1 MGTPSPVYRFKR
13 VKHGT
18 QNIQN
23 DCHQWVSDSFRVHQI
38 RFRPGLRP
46 EPHWRSL
53 HRSPDPLA
61 GLRGPIS
68 KGEGRERGK
77 GEKKGKGRKWEGPL
91 LSQIPRSAPEIC
103 LGQNSAFGV
112 ELYAKKTVC
121 RHLQR
126 SRAAAL
132 RLARACNEHSCHCRT
147 SESQLNVEHV
157 VALMMIAQH

>member
-112 ELYAKKTVC
+112 ELYAKKRCAGTC
-121 RHLQR
+121 SDRERQHC
-126 SRAAAL
+126 AL
-132 RLARACNEHSCHCRT
+132 RERATNTAVTVGR
-147 SESQLNVEHV
+147 QNPN
-157 VALMMIAQH
+157 